1 MGKRSQQ
8 RVAWACVFKVTFP
21 NQKIYIGS
29 DTAKNA
35 REDFF
40 KYFGSP
46 SKGKAAMLSELGEY
60 LDGKVA
66 YTLSKE
72 ILYAQENVSVG
83 EILAK
88 EQYFINQ
95 YRAKDPSVGYNR

>member
-1 MGKRSQQ
+1 MWTES
-8 RVAWACVFKVTFP
+8 A
-21 NQKIYIGS
+21 
-29 DTAKNA
+29 
-35 REDFF
+35 
-40 KYFGSP
+40 
-46 SKGKAAMLSELGEY
+46 
-60 LDGKVA
+60 GKVA

-72 ILYAQENVSVG
+72 ILYVQENVSVG